1 LKISLSINAGAQLQE
16 VAMFTLDYNEE
27 LVHQLMVIISETV
40 EGINVVQENT
50 MENMI
55 RDTLRLYE
63 YILCLMLI
71 RIQQR

>member
-1 LKISLSINAGAQLQE
+1 
-16 VAMFTLDYNEE
+16 MFTLDYNEE